1 MKERVSKV
9 EKLLS
14 ENLENMDIQ
23 QRQYEQQIGALTKS
37 NKDKQTALEA
47 SEKNRARDKM
57 IIKFR
62 EERIAELEARL
73 ARAEESRADSTAASS
88 DAACENCPSLRK
100 QLEDAAK
107 EIAQWVEVA
116 DKNPQ
121 AAKLFAE
128 KQELLA
134 TKQAL
139 QSELQVTP
147 ESLTAR
153 IRGLNELTNNLN
165 AYLKEYC
172 MSDGFDRLKQELETA
187 NQEMTTK
194 VETLEAELSGLES
207 QQAEKVRVLSE
218 DHEVKMAALSEKLE

>member
-73 ARAEESRADSTAASS
+73 ARAEESRADSTTASE
-88 DAACENCPSLRK
+88 DANSEIQSLRK
-100 QLEDAAK
+100 
-107 EIAQWVEVA
+107 
-116 DKNPQ
+116 
-121 AAKLFAE
+121 
-128 KQELLA
+128 
-134 TKQAL
+134 
-139 QSELQVTP
+139 
-147 ESLTAR
+147 
-153 IRGLNELTNNLN
+153 
-165 AYLKEYC
+165 
-172 MSDGFDRLKQELETA
+172 
-187 NQEMTTK
+187 
-194 VETLEAELSGLES
+194 
-207 QQAEKVRVLSE
+207 
-218 DHEVKMAALSEKLE
+218 

>member
-88 DAACENCPSLRK
+88 DGACENCPSLRK
-100 QLEDAAK
+100 QLEDSAK

-128 KQELLA
+128 KQDLIA

-172 MSDGFDRLKQELETA
+172 MSDGFDRLKQELETT

-194 VETLEAELSGLES
+194 VETLESELSGLES
-207 QQAEKVRVLSE
+207 Q
-218 DHEVKMAALSEKLE
+218 